1 MQDGKMEYG
10 IEGRIDE
17 LEIRVAFQDDAIDA
31 LNKVITAQDKRIKLL
46 EEAIR
51 HLYQEVKER
60 QPADESS
67 QAFNPVNEVPPHY

>member
-1 MQDGKMEYG
+1 MQDEKMEYG
-10 IEGRIDE
+10 VEGRIDE

-51 HLYQEVKER
+51 RLYQEVKER
-60 QPADESS
+60 QPADEGS
-67 QAFNPVNEVPPHY
+67 QAFNPINEVPPHY